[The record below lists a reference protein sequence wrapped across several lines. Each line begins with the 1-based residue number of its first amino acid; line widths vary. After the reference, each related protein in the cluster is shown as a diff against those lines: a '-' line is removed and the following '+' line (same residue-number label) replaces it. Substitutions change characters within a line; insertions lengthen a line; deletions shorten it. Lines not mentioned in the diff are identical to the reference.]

1 MEHNVSTIGSQTS
14 KNVTSLKFDTEYS
27 LRVIALAVDG
37 QRSQLSVEI
46 TAKTLFPRKCPIF
59 D

>member
-1 MEHNVSTIGSQTS
+1 MEHNVSAIGSETS

-27 LRVIALAVDG
+27 LRIIALAVDG
-37 QRSQLSVEI
+37 QRSQLSVEK
-46 TAKTLFPRKCPIF
+46 TARTLLPRKCPIF